1 METLQNNRFFIRY
14 PLSSGMRRAE
24 CTCRPRVG
32 IVARKQFVS
41 VIQSEVCGVMSPELW
56 SNISSGFFP
65 FDFFARI
72 DVTVPKERRGKKK
85 KTEKTITSEY
95 SVIRKNKKK
104 TQASVWGGEGSWGFY
119 VPVCCRTICRLS
131 QSTVRS
137 KGLHDQNIV
146 ITPKCEVDFLSLFF
160 LSFLLYMR
168 EKWPWVNKCHNEN

>member
-14 PLSSGMRRAE
+14 PPSSGMRRAE

-65 FDFFARI
+65 FDFFFARI

-85 KTEKTITSEY
+85 KRRKRSPRNIQWSVKT
-95 SVIRKNKKK
+95 KKK
-104 TQASVWGGEGSWGFY
+104 TQASVWGGAGSWGFY

-146 ITPKCEVDFLSLFF
+146 ITPKCEVDFL
-160 LSFLLYMR
+160 
-168 EKWPWVNKCHNEN
+168 